1 MGEHH
6 KQIKPNATVRF
17 NVWLLASRV
26 SESLESSFIL
36 ADKLSQWIVEGEG
49 DGHKQARLE
58 IIRRLVAE
66 KQSNQGYS
74 AEILEMAESV
84 EAWIGTKV
92 FEQLAK
98 GPELYRTG

>member
-17 NVWLLASRV
+17 NVWLLSSRV
-26 SESLESSFIL
+26 SESLEASFIL
-36 ADKLSQWIVEGEG
+36 ADKLSQWIVEGET

-58 IIRRLVAE
+58 IIRRIIAE

-74 AEILEMAESV
+74 AEILEMAEAT

-92 FEQLAK
+92 FEQLTN
-98 GPELYRTG
+98 GPQLYRAG